1 MENNSKISS
10 LHSKF
15 LTALTNSYLI
25 LISLFII
32 FGRSLSGINIFSFR
46 LAELIVGFLVIFSL
60 ILAIVQPKNIRNFI
74 GFQYQFKCFLLLLT
88 LFLISLYTNQGNLLD
103 VYSYRS
109 SSYIW
114 TISII
119 FFSFTLLNNSDTKKY
134 HKYIFSISLPIT
146 YFFSTIHYPKIF
158 MNFFLNFSDTWDFV
172 KASDILLA
180 FTLANTSN
188 YLLFKNK
195 FNSFFYFCISSAV
208 LLPLFLYMSKGS
220 FFPTVVFIMMF
231 LIIYFKTIR
240 LEKLKSLLVVLLSV
254 VLFILSTY
262 EVWGNLNFEK
272 GQIVLQQEDSFL
284 KLDTLGRGLSDIAD
298 QKDTVDV
305 FASLYIAKYSGYNR
319 LYSTDMML
327 DWRLQIWQDVTRDLF
342 WYSEYYEN
350 PINYKLI
357 RNELSERNYKYLT
370 GFGYNEMFSAMN
382 HWERQGNDGSNE
394 NIHNYFF
401 NVLGRGGILQLLTIC
416 IFIITMMIDIKD
428 KKLRNIFII
437 TLVPVYL
444 TSFFDASMESLR
456 FPFVLYSGIVILF
469 KLREDSFSNSE
480 LE

>member
-1 MENNSKISS
+1 MQKNYKI
-10 LHSKF
+10 LNMRAKF
-15 LTALTNSYLI
+15 LTALTNSHLI
-25 LISLFII
+25 LVSLFII
-32 FGRSLSGINIFSFR
+32 FGRSFSGIYIFSFR
-46 LAELIVGFLVIFSL
+46 LAELIVGFLVIFS
-60 ILAIVQPKNIRNFI
+60 IVLAVIQQKNIRNFDR
-74 GFQYQFKCFLLLLT
+74 FHYQFKFFLLLLT
-88 LFLISLYTNQGNLLD
+88 LFLFSFFTNHGKLSD
-103 VYSYRS
+103 TYSYKS

-119 FFSFTLLNNSDTKKY
+119 FFSFLLLDNSDTKKY

-146 YFFSTIHYPKIF
+146 YFFSTIHYPEIF

-195 FNSFFYFCISSAV
+195 FNSFVYFCISSAV
-208 LLPLFLYMSKGS
+208 LLPLFLFMSKGA
-220 FFPTVVFIMMF
+220 FFPAIVFIMMF

-240 LEKLKSLLVVLLSV
+240 IAKLKSLFLVLISV
-254 VLFILSTY
+254 VLFVLSTY

-272 GQIVLQQEDSFL
+272 GQINFSDQENSLL
-284 KLDTLGRGLSDIAD
+284 KLDTLGRGISDIAD

-305 FASLYIAKYSGYNR
+305 FASLYFAKFSGYTR

-327 DWRLQIWQDVTRDLF
+327 DWRFQIWQDVTRDLF
-342 WYSEYYEN
+342 WYSEYYEDSN
-350 PINYKLI
+350 DYTLI
-357 RNELSERNYKYLT
+357 RNELSKRDYTYLT
-370 GFGYNEMFSAMN
+370 GLGYNETFSAMN
-382 HWERQGNDGSNE
+382 HWERQGSDGSNE

-401 NVLGRGGILQLLTIC
+401 NILGRGGILQLLTIC
-416 IFIITMMIDIKD
+416 IFIIAMMVDIKD

-437 TLVPVYL
+437 TLVPIYL

-456 FPFVLYSGIVILF
+456 FPFVFYSGIVILF
-469 KLREDSFSNSE
+469 KLREDSFSDN
-480 LE
+480 